1 MKRVTSLRFA
11 LTAALVL
18 ALGVLPGCGGDDP
31 PRSDTQAD
39 AASGGARADA
49 GSDAMTERDAQTDGG
64 DDAQP
69 GRDAYVIDDR
79 GQLVVPDGEPPLEQP
94 LLLNSIVPNRGV
106 LEGGTRLRLIGTG
119 FREGLRVLFDLE
131 TECVDLV
138 IETSNRATCVTPAGA
153 APGQVD
159 LLAIQPSN
167 DPFADPSDLDR
178 SLLSGGFTYFETV
191 AISAVEPSRVPARGG
206 VRVVVRGTGLVE
218 GTQVRIGG
226 VETNAPE
233 LQNDGSL
240 LVFAPPGQPG
250 GADVRVSNFNGSAT
264 LPNGVFYYED
274 MTLDRVDPPV
284 GPLAGGTLVRLLG
297 QGLVN
302 GSTVSLGDVAAVVGE
317 ASPDNAAL
325 ALTTPAGAQVGPVDV
340 SVTNNNGEATLRG
353 GFVYYD
359 PNAVGLS
366 VVGLAPSSGPTQ
378 GGQSVVVA
386 GSGFTESTRV
396 RLSSGADVPCDLVDN
411 HQLRCTMPPGIAGPV
426 DVSLSDGAARA
437 NLNDGYTYFEALEL
451 VSIRPDE
458 GAIAGGTL
466 VVLTGSGFVD
476 TTAIT
481 LGGLPLRDARIIDST
496 RIEGYSPAN
505 TAGPVD
511 VRAETPLTRSTL
523 PAGYLY
529 FDPLTRFGGVWGD
542 PIRGSVNITTLHA
555 NTGEPV
561 DEVNVLALGVDT
573 RLQGLTN
580 TDGQV
585 TLSAAGLR
593 GPLNI
598 TAAKEGF
605 EVTTIEDNEAE
616 NVTIYLS
623 PNTSEMGPPP
633 PGVRAA
639 VLRGVV
645 TGLDDIPKP
654 MVESRVNIIVV
665 ETSHSSPFNRADLPP
680 PGPGGLLFEDG
691 PFEIIARPG
700 ELAIVA
706 TAGEIDRAV
715 LQQFQN
721 DEIDYWT
728 MRQSLRPLAMGLRRF
743 ISASP
748 GQEVDGADVAID
760 HPMDIV
766 VPVDLDNPPYAP
778 ERGPEYYAV
787 LPRLNLGAE
796 GFWEI
801 DTQAVA
807 LEPALNLGSMP
818 SLDGWDADI
827 TYYLFGLAFSP
838 TDTNQPLAITI
849 EETRDIENGV
859 FITPFLGA
867 PEIINPGVDGVLGPT
882 RRIDWTPFDGY
893 DGPIAPPHA
902 NLVLIQEPALGP
914 PKPLWR
920 HVTPSEVTEYVLPE
934 LPADVGT
941 AGLGQGVM
949 ILQVIPFY
957 VDGAFNFEEF
967 TYEDLSQARWKAW
980 ALNTTFFTE

>member
-1 MKRVTSLRFA
+1 VTILSSAR
-11 LTAALVL
+11 L
-18 ALGVLPGCGGDDP
+18 ALATGLLLALFGMSACGGDDSTRTDTP
-31 PRSDTQAD
+31 PDGGA
-39 AASGGARADA
+39 GGARADA
-49 GSDAMTERDAQTDGG
+49 ARDAET
-64 DDAQP
+64 
-69 GRDAYVIDDR
+69 GRDAENDGEDSTPPTRDAYIVDDR
-79 GQLVVPDGEPPLEQP
+79 GQLIVPDGEPPLEQP

-106 LEGGTRLRLIGTG
+106 LEGGTRVRLIGTG
-119 FREGLRVLFDLE
+119 FREGLRVLFNLE
-131 TECVDLV
+131 TECADLV
-138 IETSNRATCVTPAGA
+138 IETSNRATCVAPAGPS
-153 APGQVD
+153 PGQVD

-167 DPFADPSDLDR
+167 DPFADPSDVDR
-178 SLLSGGFTYFETV
+178 SLLSGGYTYFETV
-191 AISAVEPSRVPARGG
+191 AISAVDPSRVPARGG

-226 VETNAPE
+226 VETSAPE
-233 LQNDGSL
+233 VQNDGSL

-274 MTLDRVDPPV
+274 MVLDYVDPPV
-284 GPLAGGTLVRLLG
+284 GPLMGGTDVRLVG
-297 QGLVN
+297 QGLVD
-302 GSTVSLGDVAAVVGE
+302 GSGATFGGVAAVVG
-317 ASPDNAAL
+317 AATPDHTGL
-325 ALTTPAGAQVGPVDV
+325 TLTTPAGAQVGPVDV
-340 SVTNNNGEATLRG
+340 TVTNDNGEAVLRG
-353 GFVYYD
+353 GFVYFD
-359 PNAVGLS
+359 PSAVGLNI
-366 VVGLAPSSGPTQ
+366 VGLAPSSGPTQ
-378 GGQSVVVA
+378 GGQTVVVA
-386 GSGFTESTRV
+386 GSGFTAGTRV
-396 RLSSGADVPCDLVDN
+396 RLSSGADVRCDLVNN
-411 HQLRCTMPPGIAGPV
+411 HQLRCTMPAGSAGPV
-426 DVSLSDGAARA
+426 DVTVTDGADAA
-437 NLNDGYTYFEALEL
+437 TLEGAYTYFESLEL

-458 GAIAGGTL
+458 GAIAGGTF

-476 TTAIT
+476 GTIVT
-481 LGGLPLRDARIIDST
+481 LGGLPLRDARIVDST
-496 RIEGYSPAN
+496 RIEGYSPPN

-542 PIRGSVNITTLHA
+542 PIRGAVNITTLHA

-561 DEVNVLALGVDT
+561 DEVNVLALGADT
-573 RLQGLTN
+573 RLQGVTN
-580 TDGQV
+580 ADGQV

-680 PGPGGLLFEDG
+680 PGPGGLLYEDG

-748 GQEVDGADVAID
+748 GQQVDGADVTID
-760 HPMDIV
+760 HPMDII

-838 TDTNQPLAITI
+838 TDSNQPLAITI

-867 PEIINPGVDGVLGPT
+867 PEIVNPGVEGVLGPT

-893 DGPIAPPHA
+893 DGPITPPHA

-934 LPADVGT
+934 LPADAGT

-967 TYEDLSQARWKAW
+967 TYEELSQARWKAW
-980 ALNTTFFTE
+980 ALNTAFFTE